1 MCCNHYHSLFQNIS
15 TSPCCLPWLFTQSI
29 LSCLHFFSGK
39 TCIICQFIHVLAA
52 ILKALAAVLQP
63 WVSYF
68 FFLWGKWTL
77 LWIIQTKQ
85 QTVLNGTCENHWWC
99 FVLPSSMLFN
109 CFWFLYHCSLR
120 EQVFILFKFF
130 VSFLTSSDDLS
141 PSPAGSRTAT
151 RTPSASF
158 YSASCCYSLGFCF
171 LHTESGYLSGLLIAS
186 FGAQFHWPSLFHGCL
201 SQVCSAVSVLEDIL
215 LSPLTWGTSVVIKG
229 LSCSAC
235 TAKHI

>member
-1 MCCNHYHSLFQNIS
+1 MLSTLAFHPVCSFLPSLLFREGLYNLSVYSCPCYYSKGFGCCSS
-15 TSPCCLPWLFTQSI
+15 TLSI
-29 LSCLHFFSGK
+29 
-39 TCIICQFIHVLAA
+39 V
-52 ILKALAAVLQP
+52 
-63 WVSYF
+63 F

-85 QTVLNGTCENHWWC
+85 QTVLNGTRENHWWC

-130 VSFLTSSDDLS
+130 VSFLTPSDDLS
-141 PSPAGSRTAT
+141 PSPAGSRTVT
-151 RTPSASF
+151 RTPSAYF
-158 YSASCCYSLGFCF
+158 YSTSCCYSLGFCF
-171 LHTESGYLSGLLIAS
+171 LHTESGHLSGLLIAS

-201 SQVCSAVSVLEDIL
+201 SQVCSTVCVLEDIL